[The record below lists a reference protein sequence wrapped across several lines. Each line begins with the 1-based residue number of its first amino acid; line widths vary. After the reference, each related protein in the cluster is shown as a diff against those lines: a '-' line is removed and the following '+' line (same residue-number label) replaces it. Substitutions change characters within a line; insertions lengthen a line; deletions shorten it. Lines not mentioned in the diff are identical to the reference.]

1 MQSAAVISHSLP
13 SARTVR
19 KVYYLCRKEKDK
31 MNDILKRY
39 AQLLTHYCLEVQPGD
54 KVFISTTMLAEPLL
68 RETYRAILDAGAAVV
83 DYDLSFREREMLL
96 LSHGSEEALRTP
108 PMLQKTA
115 METYDRYLT
124 IRAPYNLRESQNV
137 PADRATRW
145 QETMAP
151 IHKTYFE
158 RIATKSLAR
167 CLCQFP
173 TDAAA
178 QEAGMSLSE
187 YQDFVFG
194 ACKLF
199 HEDPAAEW
207 RKLRATQQTI
217 VDHLNKCS
225 AIRYV
230 SNDTDI
236 SFSTKD
242 RIWINSDGRAN
253 MPSGEVFTGPLE
265 DSVNGWIFFSYPA
278 IYMGHEVENVRLWVK
293 DGLIERWEASR
304 GQDFLDYVFSIPGAR
319 RFGEAAI
326 GTNYDISRITKNI
339 LFDEKIGGSIH
350 MAIGQSYL
358 HTGGKNESA
367 IHWDLITDMTETG
380 EIWADGEKIYE
391 KGKFLL

>member
-1 MQSAAVISHSLP
+1 M
-13 SARTVR
+13 T
-19 KVYYLCRKEKDK
+19 
-31 MNDILKRY
+31 DILQRY
-39 AQLLTHYCLEVQPGD
+39 ARLLTHYCLEVRPGD
-54 KVFISTTMLAEPLL
+54 KVFISATTLAEPLL
-68 RETYRAILDAGAAVV
+68 REAYRAMLEAGAAVV
-83 DYDLSFREREMLL
+83 DYDLGFRERDLL
-96 LSHGSEEALRTP
+96 LLTQGSDEALRTP
-108 PMLQKTA
+108 PTLHKMA
-115 METYDRYLT
+115 METYDRYLH
-124 IRAPYNLRESQNV
+124 IRAPFNLREMQNV
-137 PADRATRW
+137 PGDRAAIR
-145 QETMAP
+145 QEAMSPLNKA
-151 IHKTYFE
+151 YSA
-158 RIATKSLAR
+158 RIARKAMAR
-167 CLCQFP
+167 CLCQYP

-207 RKLRATQQTI
+207 RKVRANQQSI

-225 AIRYV
+225 TMRYI
-230 SNDTDI
+230 SKDTDI

-253 MPSGEVFTGPLE
+253 MPSGEVFTGPVE
-265 DSVNGWIFFSYPA
+265 DSVNGTIFFSYPGV
-278 IYMGHEVENVRLWVK
+278 YMGHEVENVRLWVK
-293 DGLIERWEASR
+293 DGLVERWEATR
-304 GQDFLDYVFSIPGAR
+304 GKDFLNYIFTIPGAR

-358 HTGGKNESA
+358 HTGGNNESSV
-367 IHWDLITDMTETG
+367 HWDMITDMTEAG

-391 KGKFLL
+391 KGKFLI